1 MYTPNA
7 NTRQAVCA
15 MIYTNKGRATPQH
28 CRRDTPTLLPQHC
41 KTVSCRRAGVAQHS
55 PPKVLLLL
63 ANPALVA
70 GCQHDMT

>member
-1 MYTPNA
+1 
-7 NTRQAVCA
+7 
-15 MIYTNKGRATPQH
+15 MIYTNKGPPCSLARGRATPQH